1 MKNEDYKPE
10 LSLLQKLFKELESPV
25 IDVSA
30 MKDMQFI
37 RNNVGNFRRVDM
49 VA

>member
-10 LSLLQKLFKELESPV
+10 LSLLQKLYKGSESPF

-30 MKDMQFI
+30 MK
-37 RNNVGNFRRVDM
+37 NSL
-49 VA
+49 